1 MLIECHTQLYKLLD
15 SSLEAIM
22 KKILSLATPLIISQ
36 LISMALVLTDVWMM
50 ARLSVADL
58 AGGGLGASVYTFVFL
73 VAGSTVGCVANLI
86 AIAYGQ
92 AVARPEFGHRQ
103 IRLAI
108 KGAVILSVVLS
119 ILLTFLFVY
128 APQFLMFARQPESTI
143 TIAMRY
149 LDTLK
154 WAMLPTLLLLI
165 LRGLTSNFGD
175 AKSVMI
181 MSLVTVILNIPLSY
195 GLAFT
200 LNMGIAGLGIGT
212 ALAASFVLIG
222 YSIWVFKR
230 PVYYKYAPWR
240 QLDEYSWKLVIPLLS
255 MGLPIAIAAGLEMGL
270 IYGGTLMSGMIGIA
284 SLALHQILLQCLSF
298 TWNINFGFSQAAAI
312 LVGKDY
318 GSNNFEGIKATAKR
332 SFALVTVLSAVLA
345 VVFIMWP
352 DAIASLFQ
360 LDDQG
365 DTDLTR
371 MLSSLIWVVA
381 LSFVVDAWQLL
392 AMNLLRGMK
401 IVIVPT
407 IMSGIG
413 YWLFGLPSAWYLMKH
428 YQLAGIWGGILVGL
442 AVTGVMLLIHL
453 VSKLK
458 QSDHPS
464 Y

>member
-1 MLIECHTQLYKLLD
+1 
-15 SSLEAIM
+15 M

-50 ARLSVADL
+50 AKLSVADL

-92 AVARPEFGHRQ
+92 AVARPEFGHKQ

-119 ILLTFLFVY
+119 VLLTLLFAF
-128 APQFLMFARQPESTI
+128 APQFLVLAKQPESTI
-143 TIAMRY
+143 GIAMAY

-175 AKSVMI
+175 AKSVMV
-181 MSLVTVILNIPLSY
+181 MSLVTVLLNVPLSY
-195 GLAFT
+195 WLAFSFG
-200 LNMGIAGLGIGT
+200 MGIAGLGIGT
-212 ALAASFVLIG
+212 VLAASIVLIG
-222 YSIWVFKR
+222 YGIWVFKR
-230 PVYYKYAPWR
+230 PVYYKYAPW
-240 QLDEYSWKLVIPLLS
+240 LHLEEYTWKLVLPLIS
-255 MGLPIAIAAGLEMGL
+255 MGLPIAIAAALEMGL
-270 IYGGTLMSGMIGIA
+270 IYGGTLMSGMIGVA
-284 SLALHQILLQCLSF
+284 ALALHQILLQCLSF

-312 LVGKDY
+312 LVGKDF
-318 GSNNFEGIKATAKR
+318 GNDNLTGIKATAKR
-332 SFALVTVLSAVLA
+332 SFTLVTILSAVLA
-345 VVFIMWP
+345 VVFLVWP
-352 DAIASLFQ
+352 DAIANLFQ
-360 LDDQG
+360 LDEQG
-365 DTDLTR
+365 DSHLTQ

-381 LSFVVDAWQLL
+381 LCFVVDAWQLL

-413 YWLFGLPSAWYLMKH
+413 YWVFGLPSAWYLMQH
-428 YQLAGIWGGILVGL
+428 YQMAGIWGGILIGL
-442 AVTGVMLLIHL
+442 AVTGIMLLIHL
-453 VSKLK
+453 VAKLK
-458 QSDHPS
+458 TNMPLQQATNH
-464 Y
+464 